1 VKAFYVPLP
10 IVAAAL
16 KPFYRLALNPRL
28 SFRAQRAV
36 LEAAAPVQTLPH
48 GTVAQKLTLA
58 GRRAERITVGA
69 TERDTAILYLHGGAF
84 TIGSINTHRSLAAHL
99 ARESAS
105 AVYVLDY
112 RLAPENPY
120 PAALDD
126 AVAAFRELVRLHG
139 FTPDR
144 IAIAGDSAGGGLT
157 VATARRLVDDG
168 ARPAALGLISP
179 WVDPGARDAVKP
191 RDLVVNTGWSNS
203 SADAYLGAGDPLDQ
217 GFAPLQGN
225 LDELPPVVMHVGTD
239 EVLYPQITAF
249 ADKLRLSG
257 VELEYIEYKKL
268 WHVAHLQA
276 SILREAAE
284 AVHHMGSYLGR
295 MLRAEQKS
303 DGSEAVLAEPAAG
316 DIA

>member
-1 VKAFYVPLP
+1 MKSFYVPLP

-16 KPFYRLALNPRL
+16 KPFYRVALNPRL
-28 SFRAQRAV
+28 SFRMQRRI
-36 LEAAAPVQTLPH
+36 LEAGAPLQTLPH

-69 TERDTAILYLHGGAF
+69 TERDTAILYLHGGAY

-120 PAALDD
+120 PAGLDD
-126 AVAAFRELVRLHG
+126 AVGAFRELVRLHG
-139 FTPDR
+139 FPAQR

-168 ARPAALGLISP
+168 TSPAALGLISP
-179 WVDPGARDAVKP
+179 WIDPGARDAAKD
-191 RDLVVNTGWSNS
+191 RDLVVNTGWSYS
-203 SADAYLGAGDPLDQ
+203 SAEAYLGSGDPLDQ
-217 GFAPLQGN
+217 GFAPLLGN
-225 LDELPPVVMHVGTD
+225 LDGLPPTVMHVGTS

-257 VELEYIEYKKL
+257 VELEHVEYKKL

-276 SILREAAE
+276 SILREAAH
-284 AVHHMGSYLGR
+284 AVQHMGGYLGR
-295 MLRAEQKS
+295 KVRSGQQTHPS
-303 DGSEAVLAEPAAG
+303 QGVLTEPTAS

>member
-1 VKAFYVPLP
+1 MKAFYLPLP
-10 IVAAAL
+10 VVATAL
-16 KPFYRLALNPRL
+16 APFYRLALNPRL
-28 SFRAQRAV
+28 PVWAQRAL
-36 LEAAAPVQTLPH
+36 LEAAAPAQTLPH
-48 GTVAQKLTLA
+48 GTVAQKMTLA
-58 GRRAERITVGA
+58 GRKAERVTVGA

-126 AVAAFRELVRLHG
+126 AVAAFRELVRSHG
-139 FTPDR
+139 FTADR

-157 VATARRLVDDG
+157 VAAARRLVDDG
-168 ARPAALGLISP
+168 TSPAALGLISP
-179 WVDPGARDAVKP
+179 WTDPGARDAPKD
-191 RDLVVNTGWSNS
+191 RDLVITTGWSDK
-203 SADAYLGAGDPLDQ
+203 SADAYLGAGDPLDH
-217 GFAPLQGN
+217 GFAPLLGN
-225 LDELPPVVMHVGTD
+225 LDGLPPIVMHVGTD
-239 EVLYPQITAF
+239 EVLYAQITAF

-257 VELEYIEYKKL
+257 VQLEHVVYKKL

-284 AVHHMGSYLGR
+284 AVQHMGTFLGR
-295 MLRAEQKS
+295 KVRASTNDASQV
-303 DGSEAVLAEPAAG
+303 VLTEPAAS

>member
-1 VKAFYVPLP
+1 MKSFYVPLP

-16 KPFYRLALNPRL
+16 KPFYRVALNSRL
-28 SFRAQRAV
+28 SFRTQRLI
-36 LEAAAPVQTLPH
+36 LEAASPVQTLPH

-69 TERDTAILYLHGGAF
+69 TERDTAILYLHGGAY

-120 PAALDD
+120 PAGLED

-139 FTPDR
+139 FTADR

-168 ARPAALGLISP
+168 TSPAALGLISP
-179 WVDPGARDAVKP
+179 WVDPGARDAAKD
-191 RDLVVNTGWSNS
+191 RDLVVNTGWSYS

-217 GFAPLQGN
+217 GFAPLLGN
-225 LDELPPVVMHVGTD
+225 LDGLPPVVMHVGTD
-239 EVLYPQITAF
+239 EVLYAQITAF

-257 VELEYIEYKKL
+257 VELEHVEYKKL

-276 SILREAAE
+276 SILREAAQ
-284 AVHHMGSYLGR
+284 AVQHMGSYLGR
-295 MLRAEQKS
+295 KVRATQTGTAS
-303 DGSEAVLAEPAAG
+303 QVALAEPAAG
-316 DIA
+316 DLA